1 MKNILLI
8 ILYIYSINIYSQ
20 EIIKSNTSFKLHLL
34 KEGIMILN
42 KKNNNNLLFRPDLIK
57 IGLDTV
63 GDYNTDVLFLRFK
76 LGENLVHSLD
86 ENIEVYFNSS
96 SCDEYIMA
104 YNVNNYRSYRLK
116 GFNGNDLLFMLR
128 DINTSSNSKKSYKRL
143 LVKLNNL
150 NIGLN
155 FKDIYKALLNFKFE
169 TECLKV
175 CSDGKDAH
183 KKR

>member
-8 ILYIYSINIYSQ
+8 ILSIFSINIYSQ
-20 EIIKSNTSFKLHLL
+20 ENIKSNTSFKLHLL

-42 KKNNNNLLFRPDLIK
+42 NNNDLLFRPDLIK
-57 IGLDTV
+57 IELDTI

-86 ENIEVYFNSS
+86 EDIEVYFNSS
-96 SCDEYIMA
+96 SCYEYIIA
-104 YNVNNYRSYRLK
+104 YNVNNHRSYRLK

-128 DINTSSNSKKSYKRL
+128 DINISSNSKKSYKRL
-143 LVKLNNL
+143 LIKLNNL

-155 FKDIYKALLNFKFE
+155 FKNIYKALLNFKFE
-169 TECLKV
+169 SECLKV